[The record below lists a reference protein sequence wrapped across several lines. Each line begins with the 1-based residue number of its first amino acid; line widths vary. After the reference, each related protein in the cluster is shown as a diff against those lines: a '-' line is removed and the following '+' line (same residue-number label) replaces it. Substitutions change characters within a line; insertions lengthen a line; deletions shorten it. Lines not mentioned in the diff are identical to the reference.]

1 MSAPRFAASA
11 GELLTPADLA
21 TISGLAFIEGI
32 RDGRFPH
39 PPICQTLG
47 FRLAEAEDGH
57 VVFEG
62 RPGFES
68 YNPLGSVHGGWFG
81 AVLDSCMACAV
92 QTTLPQGR
100 GYTTLEYGVSI
111 LRPAFENGPVLRA
124 TGTVVSSGRRVATA
138 RGTMVEEAG
147 RTVATGT
154 TTCLAFDL

>member
-11 GELLTPADLA
+11 DALLTPADLA
-21 TISGLAFIEGI
+21 TMSGLAFIQGI
-32 RDGRFPH
+32 RDGTLPH
-39 PPICQTLG
+39 PPICATLG
-47 FRLAEAEDGH
+47 FRLSEAEAGR

-68 YNPLGSVHGGWFG
+68 YNPLGAVHGGWFG

-92 QTTLPQGR
+92 QTTLAQGR

-111 LRPAFENGPVLRA
+111 LRPAFEDGPLLRA
-124 TGTVVSSGRRVATA
+124 TGEVVSSGRRVATA
-138 RGTMVEEAG
+138 RGTMVDEAG

-154 TTCLAFDL
+154 TTCLVFDL